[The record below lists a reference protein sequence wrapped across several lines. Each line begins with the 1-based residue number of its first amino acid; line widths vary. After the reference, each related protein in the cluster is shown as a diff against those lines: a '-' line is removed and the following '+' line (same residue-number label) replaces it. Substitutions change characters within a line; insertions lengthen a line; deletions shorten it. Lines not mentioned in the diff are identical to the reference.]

1 MNEQQQH
8 ADAIDYLLIIGFGGT
23 FLLCLCSVGFIFF
36 RTYLS
41 SPSVESTQGSS
52 LFWMVIALFLISLPS
67 AIISFRAIQ
76 GQKIPLLNPP
86 KVKLRY
92 ILLLFPLVLVLGYFT
107 LEKPNRITVLNPV
120 VHIVAAAIPALFAIL
135 LVLRHSTRI
144 SQRRFWGSLFIGT
157 WIIPTSAIIAELVLM
172 IVGITTLLVRS
183 LSTAEGQ
190 ALLDSLSN
198 PENWASESMIESYA
212 ELLDQPIVL
221 VSILVFVCVFVPLIE
236 ESLKSTVILPI
247 LGRKPSSSESFLS
260 GVLGGVGFA
269 FVEAT
274 LLTPT
279 GTDWTQTMFIRGAAT
294 MMHTFT
300 AGMTCWG
307 IGQAITY
314 KRWNRFFGAF
324 AIAVTMHGL
333 WNAAAIGV
341 GIGTLPSQGE
351 EMIISSGIAQS
362 ILVMGI
368 LVLVGLSTVALAGL
382 ILIPDRLREDWDG
395 LTPHTSENSD
405 LPPAPSPQVQ
415 T

>member
-1 MNEQQQH
+1 
-8 ADAIDYLLIIGFGGT
+8 
-23 FLLCLCSVGFIFF
+23 
-36 RTYLS
+36 
-41 SPSVESTQGSS
+41 
-52 LFWMVIALFLISLPS
+52 
-67 AIISFRAIQ
+67 
-76 GQKIPLLNPP
+76 
-86 KVKLRY
+86 
-92 ILLLFPLVLVLGYFT
+92 
-107 LEKPNRITVLNPV
+107 
-120 VHIVAAAIPALFAIL
+120 
-135 LVLRHSTRI
+135 
-144 SQRRFWGSLFIGT
+144 
-157 WIIPTSAIIAELVLM
+157 
-172 IVGITTLLVRS
+172 
-183 LSTAEGQ
+183 
-190 ALLDSLSN
+190 
-198 PENWASESMIESYA
+198 
-212 ELLDQPIVL
+212 
-221 VSILVFVCVFVPLIE
+221 
-236 ESLKSTVILPI
+236 
-247 LGRKPSSSESFLS
+247 
-260 GVLGGVGFA
+260 
-269 FVEAT
+269 
-274 LLTPT
+274 
-279 GTDWTQTMFIRGAAT
+279 MFIRGAAT